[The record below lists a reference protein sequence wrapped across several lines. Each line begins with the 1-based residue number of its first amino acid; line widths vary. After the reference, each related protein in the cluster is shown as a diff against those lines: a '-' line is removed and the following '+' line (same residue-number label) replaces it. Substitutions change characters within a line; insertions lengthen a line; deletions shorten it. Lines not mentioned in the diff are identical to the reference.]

1 MKFSTILTFLSG
13 TTFVYPAAF
22 AQSIIASGNI
32 LPGIPAPPL
41 ALWQPANLRVGVNA
55 AGTLSITDGGMVAG
69 PGQALLGSAVGSSGT
84 VMVSG
89 NDSLFSTV
97 LQMHVGS
104 SGTGTLKIEDRGTAN
119 IGTFLYIGR
128 FIGSD
133 GLVTVSGAG
142 SRLTNGN
149 MMQVGSEGTG
159 ALIIEDG
166 ATVNSTNVTRIGW
179 SSTGIGT
186 AIVQG
191 SGSSWTTNNS
201 MSVGFG
207 GSGRLLIVDGGA
219 VSNVEGFVGRETGS
233 TGEVTVSGAGSS
245 WSNSAALEIG
255 SFGMGELM
263 VEDGGALSNTDGRIG
278 REAGAIGT
286 VTIKDAG
293 STWSNTGTLYI
304 GDLGK
309 GTLTVAD
316 GGKAN
321 IVASF
326 VIGRQAG
333 AEGLVTLSG
342 AGSSLINTS
351 STQVGGAGKGTLIVE
366 NGGVGQSNNLSV
378 GVSSGSTGSV
388 AVRGADSRWIA
399 GSILT
404 IGASGHGTL
413 TIEDGGSVTSTL
425 TTIGSNT
432 SGLGEATVS
441 GADSTWTNSGA
452 LIVGAL
458 GNGTLTV
465 SDGGMVSNATAGIGV
480 GTGRQGV
487 ALVSGAGARWINS
500 GDLTVGTNGSATLTV
515 ADGGHVSVGGGN
527 GIVHVA
533 EAATANGVVN
543 IGAAAGSAPVGAGT
557 LGAAEVR
564 FGDGTGRLNFNH
576 TDSAY
581 LFSPVITGNG
591 ALNHY
596 SGTTILT
603 GDNTYSGSTMIAGG
617 VLQLGN
623 GGTSGSVTS
632 DIQIDSTGTLRID
645 RSNDWTYA
653 GILSGTGVFD
663 QLGTGTT
670 MLTGNSA
677 AFNGTTTV
685 TNGRLIVGMGGA
697 GTLGGMVN
705 VLDGATLGGSGTV
718 GSAGADVTILGGGV
732 HAPGN
737 SVGVQT
743 IAGNYVNYGTL
754 RIDGTPAGTDMLI
767 VQGGVDIT
775 GATLDLQLSPPV
787 ASGWNIINGPFT
799 IIDKQSAGA
808 VAGSFGA
815 VNNNLLFL
823 DPYVNYAGGDGND
836 ITLDFVRNDVA
847 FASVAL
853 TPNQIATGRG
863 IDTLPYGHPIWNT
876 IALMSDEVAVRRS
889 FDFLS
894 GEIHATA
901 SSVLLEESRFP
912 RRAVNDRLRSAFDT
926 NTDTA
931 FWAHGYGAWA
941 GWQSDGNAASLKRD
955 TGGLLL
961 GLDGQLGNWRTG
973 VMTGRSW
980 TGVTVADRASTAEAG
995 TWYAGLYGGTQ
1006 WGDLGLRLGL
1016 LHGEHDIDTRRTVAV
1031 PGLSGT
1037 LRSTH
1042 GASTTQA
1049 FGELAH
1055 TLHFGIVR
1063 YEPFANL
1070 AHIHT
1075 RSNRFTETGGSMA
1088 LAGRRST
1095 MSATVMTLG
1104 QRIEAA
1110 HIFRGTGIR
1119 TVGMIGWQHV
1129 WGDVIPRST
1138 HRFSMGDPF
1147 TIAGTPLAR
1156 NNLLVEGGFEL
1167 SLGRRAAIGASYT
1180 GRFAH
1185 NGHDHA
1191 ATAVL
1196 RIGF

>member
-13 TTFVYPAAF
+13 TTFVYPAAL

-69 PGQALLGSAVGSSGT
+69 PGQALLGAAVGSSGT

-233 TGEVTVSGAGSS
+233 TGEVMVAGAGSS

-316 GGKAN
+316 GG
-321 IVASF
+321 
-326 VIGRQAG
+326 
-333 AEGLVTLSG
+333 
-342 AGSSLINTS
+342 
-351 STQVGGAGKGTLIVE
+351 
-366 NGGVGQSNNLSV
+366 
-378 GVSSGSTGSV
+378 
-388 AVRGADSRWIA
+388 
-399 GSILT
+399 
-404 IGASGHGTL
+404 
-413 TIEDGGSVTSTL
+413 
-425 TTIGSNT
+425 
-432 SGLGEATVS
+432 
-441 GADSTWTNSGA
+441 
-452 LIVGAL
+452 
-458 GNGTLTV
+458 
-465 SDGGMVSNATAGIGV
+465 
-480 GTGRQGV
+480 
-487 ALVSGAGARWINS
+487 
-500 GDLTVGTNGSATLTV
+500 
-515 ADGGHVSVGGGN
+515 HVSVGN

-603 GDNTYSGSTMIAGG
+603 GNNIYSGSTMIAGG

-685 TNGRLIVGMGGA
+685 TNGRLIVGMGGSGA
-697 GTLGGMVN
+697 LGGTID
-705 VLDGATLGGSGTV
+705 VLNGATLGGSGTA
-718 GSAGADVTILGGGV
+718 GSTGADVTILGGGV

-847 FASVAL
+847 SASVAL

-863 IDTLPYGHPIWNT
+863 IDMLPYGHPIWNT
-876 IALMSDEVAVRRS
+876 IALMSDEVAVCRS

-901 SSVLLEESRFP
+901 SGVLLEESRFP
-912 RRAVNDRLRSAFDT
+912 RRAVNDRLRSAFGT

-961 GLDGQLGNWRTG
+961 GLDGQLGNWRAG

-1110 HIFRGTGIR
+1110 HVFRGTGIR

>member
-1 MKFSTILTFLSG
+1 M
-13 TTFVYPAAF
+13 
-22 AQSIIASGNI
+22 
-32 LPGIPAPPL
+32 
-41 ALWQPANLRVGVNA
+41 
-55 AGTLSITDGGMVAG
+55 
-69 PGQALLGSAVGSSGT
+69 
-84 VMVSG
+84 
-89 NDSLFSTV
+89 
-97 LQMHVGS
+97 
-104 SGTGTLKIEDRGTAN
+104 
-119 IGTFLYIGR
+119 
-128 FIGSD
+128 
-133 GLVTVSGAG
+133 
-142 SRLTNGN
+142 
-149 MMQVGSEGTG
+149 
-159 ALIIEDG
+159 
-166 ATVNSTNVTRIGW
+166 
-179 SSTGIGT
+179 
-186 AIVQG
+186 
-191 SGSSWTTNNS
+191 
-201 MSVGFG
+201 
-207 GSGRLLIVDGGA
+207 
-219 VSNVEGFVGRETGS
+219 
-233 TGEVTVSGAGSS
+233 
-245 WSNSAALEIG
+245 
-255 SFGMGELM
+255 
-263 VEDGGALSNTDGRIG
+263 
-278 REAGAIGT
+278 
-286 VTIKDAG
+286 
-293 STWSNTGTLYI
+293 

-316 GGKAN
+316 GG
-321 IVASF
+321 
-326 VIGRQAG
+326 
-333 AEGLVTLSG
+333 
-342 AGSSLINTS
+342 
-351 STQVGGAGKGTLIVE
+351 
-366 NGGVGQSNNLSV
+366 
-378 GVSSGSTGSV
+378 
-388 AVRGADSRWIA
+388 
-399 GSILT
+399 
-404 IGASGHGTL
+404 
-413 TIEDGGSVTSTL
+413 
-425 TTIGSNT
+425 
-432 SGLGEATVS
+432 
-441 GADSTWTNSGA
+441 
-452 LIVGAL
+452 
-458 GNGTLTV
+458 
-465 SDGGMVSNATAGIGV
+465 
-480 GTGRQGV
+480 
-487 ALVSGAGARWINS
+487 
-500 GDLTVGTNGSATLTV
+500 
-515 ADGGHVSVGGGN
+515 HVSVGN

-603 GDNTYSGSTMIAGG
+603 GNNIYSGSTMIAGG

-685 TNGRLIVGMGGA
+685 TNGRLIVGMGGSGA
-697 GTLGGMVN
+697 LGGTID
-705 VLDGATLGGSGTV
+705 VLNGATLGGSGTA
-718 GSAGADVTILGGGV
+718 GSTGADVTILGGGV

-847 FASVAL
+847 SASVAL

-863 IDTLPYGHPIWNT
+863 IDMLPYGHPIWNT

-901 SSVLLEESRFP
+901 SGVLLEESRFP
-912 RRAVNDRLRSAFDT
+912 RRAVNDRLRSAFGT

-961 GLDGQLGNWRTG
+961 GLDGQLGNWRAG

-1031 PGLSGT
+1031 PGLSGA

-1110 HIFRGTGIR
+1110 HVFRGTGIR

>member
-13 TTFVYPAAF
+13 TTFVYPAAL

-69 PGQALLGSAVGSSGT
+69 PGQALLGAAVGSSGT

-104 SGTGTLKIEDRGTAN
+104 SGTSTLKIEDRGAAN

-219 VSNVEGFVGRETGS
+219 VSNVEGFVGREAGS
-233 TGEVTVSGAGSS
+233 TGEV
-245 WSNSAALEIG
+245 
-255 SFGMGELM
+255 M
-263 VEDGGALSNTDGRIG
+263 
-278 REAGAIGT
+278 
-286 VTIKDAG
+286 
-293 STWSNTGTLYI
+293 
-304 GDLGK
+304 
-309 GTLTVAD
+309 
-316 GGKAN
+316 
-321 IVASF
+321 
-326 VIGRQAG
+326 
-333 AEGLVTLSG
+333 
-342 AGSSLINTS
+342 
-351 STQVGGAGKGTLIVE
+351 
-366 NGGVGQSNNLSV
+366 
-378 GVSSGSTGSV
+378 
-388 AVRGADSRWIA
+388 
-399 GSILT
+399 
-404 IGASGHGTL
+404 
-413 TIEDGGSVTSTL
+413 
-425 TTIGSNT
+425 
-432 SGLGEATVS
+432 VS

-465 SDGGMVSNATAGIGV
+465 SDGG
-480 GTGRQGV
+480 
-487 ALVSGAGARWINS
+487 
-500 GDLTVGTNGSATLTV
+500 
-515 ADGGHVSVGGGN
+515 HVSVGN

-787 ASGWNIINGPFT
+787 TSGWNIINGPFT

-815 VNNNLLFL
+815 INNNLLFL
-823 DPYVNYAGGDGND
+823 DPYVNYAGGDGNNV
-836 ITLDFVRNDVA
+836 TLELLRNDVA
-847 FASVAL
+847 FASAAL

-863 IDTLPYGHPIWNT
+863 IDMLPYGHPIWNT

-901 SSVLLEESRFP
+901 SGVLLEESRFP
-912 RRAVNDRLRSAFDT
+912 RRAVNDRLRSAFGT

-1063 YEPFANL
+1063 YEPFSNL

-1110 HIFRGTGIR
+1110 HVFRGTGIR

>member
-1 MKFSTILTFLSG
+1 
-13 TTFVYPAAF
+13 
-22 AQSIIASGNI
+22 
-32 LPGIPAPPL
+32 
-41 ALWQPANLRVGVNA
+41 
-55 AGTLSITDGGMVAG
+55 
-69 PGQALLGSAVGSSGT
+69 
-84 VMVSG
+84 
-89 NDSLFSTV
+89 
-97 LQMHVGS
+97 
-104 SGTGTLKIEDRGTAN
+104 
-119 IGTFLYIGR
+119 
-128 FIGSD
+128 
-133 GLVTVSGAG
+133 
-142 SRLTNGN
+142 
-149 MMQVGSEGTG
+149 
-159 ALIIEDG
+159 
-166 ATVNSTNVTRIGW
+166 
-179 SSTGIGT
+179 
-186 AIVQG
+186 
-191 SGSSWTTNNS
+191 
-201 MSVGFG
+201 
-207 GSGRLLIVDGGA
+207 
-219 VSNVEGFVGRETGS
+219 
-233 TGEVTVSGAGSS
+233 
-245 WSNSAALEIG
+245 
-255 SFGMGELM
+255 
-263 VEDGGALSNTDGRIG
+263 
-278 REAGAIGT
+278 
-286 VTIKDAG
+286 
-293 STWSNTGTLYI
+293 
-304 GDLGK
+304 
-309 GTLTVAD
+309 
-316 GGKAN
+316 
-321 IVASF
+321 
-326 VIGRQAG
+326 
-333 AEGLVTLSG
+333 
-342 AGSSLINTS
+342 
-351 STQVGGAGKGTLIVE
+351 
-366 NGGVGQSNNLSV
+366 
-378 GVSSGSTGSV
+378 
-388 AVRGADSRWIA
+388 
-399 GSILT
+399 
-404 IGASGHGTL
+404 
-413 TIEDGGSVTSTL
+413 
-425 TTIGSNT
+425 
-432 SGLGEATVS
+432 
-441 GADSTWTNSGA
+441 
-452 LIVGAL
+452 
-458 GNGTLTV
+458 
-465 SDGGMVSNATAGIGV
+465 
-480 GTGRQGV
+480 
-487 ALVSGAGARWINS
+487 
-500 GDLTVGTNGSATLTV
+500 
-515 ADGGHVSVGGGN
+515 
-527 GIVHVA
+527 
-533 EAATANGVVN
+533 
-543 IGAAAGSAPVGAGT
+543 
-557 LGAAEVR
+557 
-564 FGDGTGRLNFNH
+564 
-576 TDSAY
+576 
-581 LFSPVITGNG
+581 
-591 ALNHY
+591 
-596 SGTTILT
+596 
-603 GDNTYSGSTMIAGG
+603 
-617 VLQLGN
+617 
-623 GGTSGSVTS
+623 
-632 DIQIDSTGTLRID
+632 
-645 RSNDWTYA
+645 
-653 GILSGTGVFD
+653 
-663 QLGTGTT
+663 

-685 TNGRLIVGMGGA
+685 TNGRLIVGMGGSGA
-697 GTLGGMVN
+697 LGGTID
-705 VLDGATLGGSGTV
+705 VLNGATLGGSGTA
-718 GSAGADVTILGGGV
+718 GSTGADVTILGGGV

-847 FASVAL
+847 SASVAL

-863 IDTLPYGHPIWNT
+863 IDMLPYGHPIWNT

-901 SSVLLEESRFP
+901 SGVLLEESRFP
-912 RRAVNDRLRSAFDT
+912 RRAVNDRLRSAFGT

-961 GLDGQLGNWRTG
+961 GLDGQLGNWRAG

-1031 PGLSGT
+1031 PGLSGA

-1110 HIFRGTGIR
+1110 HVFRGTGIR

>member
-32 LPGIPAPPL
+32 LPGIPAPPF

-69 PGQALLGSAVGSSGT
+69 TTQAILGANAGSLGTVTVSSNGSSLST
-84 VMVSG
+84 V
-89 NDSLFSTV
+89 LQITV

-104 SGTGTLKIEDRGTAN
+104 SGNGVLTIDNGADAN

-128 FIGSD
+128 FDGAD

-142 SRLTNGN
+142 SSLTNGN

-159 ALIIEDG
+159 ALIIKDS
-166 ATVNSTNVTRIGW
+166 ATVNSTNVIRIGW
-179 SSTGIGT
+179 SSTGVGT
-186 AIVQG
+186 AIIQG

-219 VSNVEGFVGRETGS
+219 VSNVEGFVGREAGS
-233 TGEVTVSGAGSS
+233 IGEVMVSG
-245 WSNSAALEIG
+245 
-255 SFGMGELM
+255 
-263 VEDGGALSNTDGRIG
+263 
-278 REAGAIGT
+278 
-286 VTIKDAG
+286 AG
-293 STWSNTGTLYI
+293 STWSNSDALVVGGLGDGTLNI
-304 GDLGK
+304 
-309 GTLTVAD
+309 
-316 GGKAN
+316 AN
-321 IVASF
+321 
-326 VIGRQAG
+326 
-333 AEGLVTLSG
+333 
-342 AGSSLINTS
+342 
-351 STQVGGAGKGTLIVE
+351 
-366 NGGVGQSNNLSV
+366 
-378 GVSSGSTGSV
+378 
-388 AVRGADSRWIA
+388 
-399 GSILT
+399 
-404 IGASGHGTL
+404 
-413 TIEDGGSVTSTL
+413 
-425 TTIGSNT
+425 
-432 SGLGEATVS
+432 
-441 GADSTWTNSGA
+441 
-452 LIVGAL
+452 
-458 GNGTLTV
+458 
-465 SDGGMVSNATAGIGV
+465 
-480 GTGRQGV
+480 
-487 ALVSGAGARWINS
+487 
-500 GDLTVGTNGSATLTV
+500 
-515 ADGGHVSVGGGN
+515 GGHVSVGN
-527 GIVHVA
+527 GIVRVA
-533 EAATANGVVN
+533 EAVTAHGVVN
-543 IGAAAGSAPVGAGT
+543 IGAAAGDTLVGAGT

-564 FGDGTGRLNFNH
+564 FGDGTGKLNFNH

-581 LFSPVITGNG
+581 FFSPVITGNG

-603 GDNTYSGSTMIAGG
+603 GDNTYSSSTMIAGG
-617 VLQLGN
+617 ALQLGN
-623 GGTSGSVTS
+623 GGTTGSVTS
-632 DIQIDSTGTLRID
+632 NIQIDSTGTLRID

-653 GILSGTGVFD
+653 GVLSGTGAFN

-670 MLTGNSA
+670 MFTGNSA

-685 TNGRLIVGMGGA
+685 TNGRLIVGIGGA
-697 GTLGGMVN
+697 GMLGGTVN

-754 RIDGTPAGTDMLI
+754 QIDGTPAETDMLI

-836 ITLDFVRNDVA
+836 VTLDFVRNDVA

-863 IDTLPYGHPIWNT
+863 IDTLPYGHPVWNT
-876 IALMSDEVAVRRS
+876 ITFMGDEVAVRRS

-901 SSVLLEESRFP
+901 SGVLLEESRFP
-912 RRAVNDRLRSAFDT
+912 RRAVNDRLRSAFGT

-941 GWQSDGNAASLKRD
+941 DWQSDGNAASLKRD

-961 GLDGQLGNWRTG
+961 GLDGQLGNWRAG
-973 VMTGRSW
+973 IMTGRSW

-995 TWYAGLYGGTQ
+995 TWYAGLYGGAQ

-1031 PGLSGT
+1031 PDLSGT

-1070 AHIHT
+1070 AHIRT
-1075 RSNRFTETGGSMA
+1075 RSNRFTETGGSMV

-1095 MSATVMTLG
+1095 MSTTVMTLG

-1110 HIFRGTGIR
+1110 HVFRGTGIR
-1119 TVGMIGWQHV
+1119 TSGMIGWQHV
-1129 WGDVIPRST
+1129 LGDVIPRST

-1167 SLGRRAAIGASYT
+1167 SLSRRAAIGASYT

>member
-69 PGQALLGSAVGSSGT
+69 PGQALLGAAVGSSGT

-104 SGTGTLKIEDRGTAN
+104 SGTGTLKIEDRGAAN

-219 VSNVEGFVGRETGS
+219 VSNVEGFVGREAGS
-233 TGEVTVSGAGSS
+233 TGEVMVSGAGSS

-278 REAGAIGT
+278 REAGSIGT

-316 GGKAN
+316 GG
-321 IVASF
+321 
-326 VIGRQAG
+326 
-333 AEGLVTLSG
+333 
-342 AGSSLINTS
+342 
-351 STQVGGAGKGTLIVE
+351 
-366 NGGVGQSNNLSV
+366 
-378 GVSSGSTGSV
+378 
-388 AVRGADSRWIA
+388 
-399 GSILT
+399 
-404 IGASGHGTL
+404 
-413 TIEDGGSVTSTL
+413 
-425 TTIGSNT
+425 
-432 SGLGEATVS
+432 
-441 GADSTWTNSGA
+441 
-452 LIVGAL
+452 
-458 GNGTLTV
+458 
-465 SDGGMVSNATAGIGV
+465 
-480 GTGRQGV
+480 
-487 ALVSGAGARWINS
+487 
-500 GDLTVGTNGSATLTV
+500 
-515 ADGGHVSVGGGN
+515 HVSVGN

-603 GDNTYSGSTMIAGG
+603 GNNIYSGSTMIAGG

-685 TNGRLIVGMGGA
+685 TNGRLIVGMGGSGA
-697 GTLGGMVN
+697 LGGTID
-705 VLDGATLGGSGTV
+705 VLNGATLGGSGTA
-718 GSAGADVTILGGGV
+718 GSTGADVTILGGGV

-847 FASVAL
+847 SASVAL

-863 IDTLPYGHPIWNT
+863 IDMLPYGHPIWNT

-901 SSVLLEESRFP
+901 SGVLLEESRFP
-912 RRAVNDRLRSAFDT
+912 RRAVNDRLRSAFGT

-961 GLDGQLGNWRTG
+961 GLDGQLGNWRAG

-1063 YEPFANL
+1063 YEPFSNL

-1110 HIFRGTGIR
+1110 HVFRGTGIR

-1167 SLGRRAAIGASYT
+1167 SLGRHAAIGASYT

>member
-13 TTFVYPAAF
+13 TTFVYPAAL

-69 PGQALLGSAVGSSGT
+69 PGQALLGAAVGSSGT

-104 SGTGTLKIEDRGTAN
+104 SGTSTLKIEDRGAAN

-219 VSNVEGFVGRETGS
+219 VSNVEGFVGREAGS
-233 TGEVTVSGAGSS
+233 TGEV
-245 WSNSAALEIG
+245 
-255 SFGMGELM
+255 M
-263 VEDGGALSNTDGRIG
+263 
-278 REAGAIGT
+278 
-286 VTIKDAG
+286 
-293 STWSNTGTLYI
+293 
-304 GDLGK
+304 
-309 GTLTVAD
+309 
-316 GGKAN
+316 
-321 IVASF
+321 
-326 VIGRQAG
+326 
-333 AEGLVTLSG
+333 
-342 AGSSLINTS
+342 
-351 STQVGGAGKGTLIVE
+351 
-366 NGGVGQSNNLSV
+366 
-378 GVSSGSTGSV
+378 
-388 AVRGADSRWIA
+388 
-399 GSILT
+399 
-404 IGASGHGTL
+404 
-413 TIEDGGSVTSTL
+413 
-425 TTIGSNT
+425 
-432 SGLGEATVS
+432 VS

-465 SDGGMVSNATAGIGV
+465 SDGG
-480 GTGRQGV
+480 
-487 ALVSGAGARWINS
+487 
-500 GDLTVGTNGSATLTV
+500 
-515 ADGGHVSVGGGN
+515 HVSVGN

-685 TNGRLIVGMGGA
+685 TNGRLIVGMGGSGA
-697 GTLGGMVN
+697 LGGTID
-705 VLDGATLGGSGTV
+705 VLNGATLGGSGTV

-787 ASGWNIINGPFT
+787 TSGWNIINGPFT

-815 VNNNLLFL
+815 INNNLLFL
-823 DPYVNYAGGDGND
+823 DPYVNYAGGDGNNV
-836 ITLDFVRNDVA
+836 TLELLRNDVA
-847 FASVAL
+847 FASAAL

-901 SSVLLEESRFP
+901 SGVLLEESRFP
-912 RRAVNDRLRSAFDT
+912 RRAVNDRLRSTFGT

-1063 YEPFANL
+1063 YEPFSNL

-1110 HIFRGTGIR
+1110 HVFRGTGIR

>member
-69 PGQALLGSAVGSSGT
+69 PGQALLGAAVGSSGT

-104 SGTGTLKIEDRGTAN
+104 SGTGTLKIEDRGAAN

-219 VSNVEGFVGRETGS
+219 VSNVEGFVGREAGS
-233 TGEVTVSGAGSS
+233 TGEVMVSGAGSS

-278 REAGAIGT
+278 REAGSIGT

-316 GGKAN
+316 GG
-321 IVASF
+321 
-326 VIGRQAG
+326 
-333 AEGLVTLSG
+333 
-342 AGSSLINTS
+342 
-351 STQVGGAGKGTLIVE
+351 
-366 NGGVGQSNNLSV
+366 
-378 GVSSGSTGSV
+378 
-388 AVRGADSRWIA
+388 
-399 GSILT
+399 
-404 IGASGHGTL
+404 
-413 TIEDGGSVTSTL
+413 
-425 TTIGSNT
+425 
-432 SGLGEATVS
+432 
-441 GADSTWTNSGA
+441 
-452 LIVGAL
+452 
-458 GNGTLTV
+458 
-465 SDGGMVSNATAGIGV
+465 
-480 GTGRQGV
+480 
-487 ALVSGAGARWINS
+487 
-500 GDLTVGTNGSATLTV
+500 
-515 ADGGHVSVGGGN
+515 HVSVGN

-603 GDNTYSGSTMIAGG
+603 GNNIYSGSTMIAGG

-685 TNGRLIVGMGGA
+685 TNGRLIVGMGGSGA
-697 GTLGGMVN
+697 LGGTID
-705 VLDGATLGGSGTV
+705 VLNGATLGGSGTA
-718 GSAGADVTILGGGV
+718 GSTGADVTILGGGV

-847 FASVAL
+847 SASVAL

-863 IDTLPYGHPIWNT
+863 IDMLPYGHPIWNT

-901 SSVLLEESRFP
+901 SGVLLEESRFP
-912 RRAVNDRLRSAFDT
+912 RRAVNDRLRSAFGT

-961 GLDGQLGNWRTG
+961 GLDGQLGNWRAG

-1031 PGLSGT
+1031 PGLSGA

-1110 HIFRGTGIR
+1110 HVFRGTGIR